1 MATKVSYPESAHR
14 VLAELEETSFWFNHR
29 NDIIRTAASRFP
41 PAGRMYDVG
50 GGNGFVSVALR
61 EAGIEATVV
70 EPGSDG
76 AATARSRNLEVI
88 EQPYQD
94 LEIPP
99 GSLGGIGAFDVIE
112 HIEADKAVMEGF
124 FEDLMPGGRLYIA
137 VPSFQWLWSSEDV
150 IAGHFRR
157 YTLPQLKQLTEG
169 AGFTPLYET
178 YFFSFLVPPLFGLRT
193 LPSLLGLRTTRSDP
207 KTIAREHAPPSGAV
221 KKVLDSMMRY
231 ELRRVIAGKSIPF
244 GTSALIIAEKP
255 VLS

>member
-1 MATKVSYPESAHR
+1 
-14 VLAELEETSFWFNHR
+14 
-29 NDIIRTAASRFP
+29 
-41 PAGRMYDVG
+41 MYDVG
-50 GGNGFVSVALR
+50 GGNGYVSLALR
-61 EAGIEATVV
+61 GAGIEATVV

-76 AATARSRNLEVI
+76 AATARNRDLEVI

-94 LEIPP
+94 LEIEP

-112 HIEADKAVMEGF
+112 HIETDKAVMEGF

-157 YTLPQLKQLTEG
+157 YTLPQLRRLTEG
-169 AGFTPLYET
+169 AGFTTLYET
-178 YFFSFLVPPLFGLRT
+178 YFFSFLVPPLFLVRS
-193 LPSLLGLRTTRSDP
+193 LPSLLGLRTQSDP
-207 KTIAREHAPPSGAV
+207 KTIAREHAPPGGAV
-221 KKVLDSMMRY
+221 KKVLDTVMGY
-231 ELRRVIAGKSIPF
+231 ELRRVTAGKRIPT